1 MGRAPPAGLGRDRG
15 QTMSAAAGT
24 PTDRLMVARIVGF
37 AAVVP
42 LALLAAPVLA
52 RQLTLDRGLSP
63 AQVGVYFLFE
73 LGGISLAS
81 FPAAW
86 ALRRFAAGR
95 VALIAAL
102 AFIAGNVAS
111 LGAPSYGALLALR
124 LLSALAGGVLMVL
137 SMKGAGASADRDRLF
152 GYWVCGQ
159 LVVGALALALLP
171 SLFARLG
178 LGAFF
183 AVLALAMTA
192 LLPLAPG
199 FAMAETREDQ
209 PAARAS
215 GAGNGILFP
224 AVAMAGV
231 MGFYVGL
238 GGCWAYAA
246 LIAGQAGLDAQAVAN
261 RLAMA
266 SLVGIAGAG
275 CAAGLGG
282 RVVRG
287 RALLVGYGLLVFAV
301 LFLLGQPSMAR
312 FTLAAGL
319 FKFGWTF
326 ALPFILSAVAHRD
339 RTGSMMAAT
348 NLVIGTGNAL
358 GPLAAGWI
366 MQTAGAGTML
376 LFCAGLIAVSL
387 GLVLLVEG
395 GRLSP
400 SVLGMP

>member
-1 MGRAPPAGLGRDRG
+1 
-15 QTMSAAAGT
+15 
-24 PTDRLMVARIVGF
+24 
-37 AAVVP
+37 
-42 LALLAAPVLA
+42 
-52 RQLTLDRGLSP
+52 
-63 AQVGVYFLFE
+63 
-73 LGGISLAS
+73 
-81 FPAAW
+81 
-86 ALRRFAAGR
+86 
-95 VALIAAL
+95 
-102 AFIAGNVAS
+102 
-111 LGAPSYGALLALR
+111 
-124 LLSALAGGVLMVL
+124 MVL

-183 AVLALAMTA
+183 AVLALA
-192 LLPLAPG
+192 APRCAARG
-199 FAMAETREDQ
+199 FATAETREDQ

-215 GAGNGILFP
+215 AAGNGILFP
-224 AVAMAGV
+224 ARAMAGV

-358 GPLAAGWI
+358 ALAAGWI

>member
-1 MGRAPPAGLGRDRG
+1 
-15 QTMSAAAGT
+15 
-24 PTDRLMVARIVGF
+24 
-37 AAVVP
+37 
-42 LALLAAPVLA
+42 
-52 RQLTLDRGLSP
+52 
-63 AQVGVYFLFE
+63 
-73 LGGISLAS
+73 
-81 FPAAW
+81 
-86 ALRRFAAGR
+86 
-95 VALIAAL
+95 
-102 AFIAGNVAS
+102 
-111 LGAPSYGALLALR
+111 
-124 LLSALAGGVLMVL
+124 
-137 SMKGAGASADRDRLF
+137 
-152 GYWVCGQ
+152 

-183 AVLALAMTA
+183 AVLALAMAA

-199 FAMAETREDQ
+199 FATAETREDQ

-301 LFLLGQPSMAR
+301 LLLLGQPSMAR

-358 GPLAAGWI
+358 GCSPRAGSCRPPGREPCCSLRRPDRGVAGSGAAG
-366 MQTAGAGTML
+366 
-376 LFCAGLIAVSL
+376 
-387 GLVLLVEG
+387 
-395 GRLSP
+395 GRRAPFPVCFGYALKGPGVFRSSKCRLP
-400 SVLGMP
+400 T